1 VTTQSTGIL
10 RRDMA
15 DGPGARRSRE
25 RVVSPLRPV
34 TYPAGTRSRARR
46 TPPEVACTRSGG
58 PTFYRLPQGFDRI
71 NEGLGRLPIDHVP
84 GSFDPDHRGTLDL
97 VTSTSVAAFA
107 SRCHYPASRSTR
119 SRGCAMACLD
129 GADNLLLGAAT
140 LHDAFFGRPRLSTIN
155 VGLRTI
161 RAASGTRRCTP
172 AHSGPTQYEIMSE
185 DYLTLNDSAP
195 YTRRRLGQA

>member
-1 VTTQSTGIL
+1 VATPSTDIL

-140 LHDAFFGRPRLSTIN
+140 LHDAFSEGRDCQQSTS
-155 VGLRTI
+155 GLERSEPPQGPV
-161 RAASGTRRCTP
+161 AALLPTP
-172 AHSGPTQYEIMSE
+172 ALRI
-185 DYLTLNDSAP
+185 
-195 YTRRRLGQA
+195 TRS